1 MMIALWVGAGAVL
14 LLPAWYF
21 WARTDRV
28 PCTLDLESSH
38 EHLHAILELEGFL
51 PEPGD
56 RVQMETSPTDFRQV
70 ELGERLSHRSTAVV
84 RRASPL
90 KRAWTKLTGGL
101 EIKELFEVGFEG

>member
-1 MMIALWVGAGAVL
+1 MMTLLWVAGGIALLGLWFLWG
-14 LLPAWYF
+14 
-21 WARTDRV
+21 RTDRV

-56 RVQMETSPTDFRQV
+56 GVRMETAPSDFTQV
-70 ELGERLSHRSTAVV
+70 GLGERLQHRSTAVV
-84 RRASPL
+84 RRASLPRRL
-90 KRAWTKLTGGL
+90 WTKLTGGL

>member
-1 MMIALWVGAGAVL
+1 MMIALWVGAGLAVAV
-14 LLPAWYF
+14 PAWF
-21 WARTDRV
+21 LWARTERV

-38 EHLHAILELEGFL
+38 EHLHAILELEGFF

-56 RVQMETSPTDFRQV
+56 RVLMEQPPTDFRQV
-70 ELGERLSHRSTAVV
+70 GLDERLSHRSTAVV

-90 KRAWTKLTGGL
+90 KRGWTKLTGGL